1 MCSIYV
7 LNMWFFLARGTYCPS
22 RPPNSFVFKY
32 LLPKELLWMLFIIK
46 VLNKV
51 ICLFLG
57 QHWASVWRMC
67 HEMGCPV
74 SVCNYYT
81 CQSFILAI
89 NPSCAAVLRVMR
101 VHDVQGRKARLK
113 SNTITSAHQRRGRT
127 TSVSSMANSTPA
139 YNRTS
144 RPARSFASIPE
155 DSQCSLVDFNGT
167 TSEGSPE
174 DEKVTLL
181 AEV

>member
-7 LNMWFFLARGTYCPS
+7 LNMWFFLARGTYCAS
-22 RPPNSFVFKY
+22 SPPNSCVFKY

-46 VLNKV
+46 VLSTV

-57 QHWASVWRMC
+57 QHWVSVWGMC
-67 HEMGCPV
+67 HKMGCPV
-74 SVCNYYT
+74 SICNFYT
-81 CQSFILAI
+81 SQSFILAI
-89 NPSCAAVLRVMR
+89 NPSCAAFLRVMR
-101 VHDVQGRKARLK
+101 VLVLGRKARLK
-113 SNTITSAHQRRGRT
+113 SNTITSSHQRRGRT

-139 YNRTS
+139 YNCTS

-155 DSQCSLVDFNGT
+155 DSQRSLVDFNGT

-174 DEKVTLL
+174 DEKVTFL